1 MGCRHSKDAALVHR
15 ASSVAVPLRPQTP
28 SFHAQDSKFWTST
41 SGSQANE
48 FREELP
54 SFVVSDSADLVG
66 SSDGEAVHGM
76 VSAFTFSFIQVS
88 EASSNSSNLSIEGS
102 NVDSVAS
109 DDMALP
115 VPSTPPESLTFTMT
129 GDPIELTPIPEEGA
143 HLGPREG
150 IEVSNS
156 SNVTEREVQHQE
168 SAATTSSYS
177 EATQPEAEM
186 SPTGVELIDGSLD
199 DAVSESTLSG
209 PNELLIADS
218 DASGISRRSGDSS
231 NATGDTRQSV
241 STSELSEGGEYMVT
255 ETGAIIRHEPSANV
269 DTSKVTFNEADS
281 DPIERESID
290 FAAAAVVQQI
300 IDEAV
305 SSVAIAP
312 TDGPRDHG
320 SFIASSSLDVEP
332 STTGI
337 FSLSV
342 KAQSS
347 NTVPDS
353 EFNIPTGW
361 TYSIVGNST
370 ENGVV
375 LYHVQLTDEV
385 GDNAKWSVPLL
396 RRYSRF
402 SEMYIKMKE
411 SKFPAAEKMPKLPRA
426 GVMHFVRG
434 RQSKKT
440 IEEREQKFSDV
451 LRYIAE
457 HCELHTSAA
466 FQRFLSHLSVV
477 MSDEVLRVME
487 ISDKQVGVLLPDI
500 DEDTRTESSE
510 GSSGHHWG
518 TADGTDSDDEF
529 LDAVEPPL
537 STGLVLDGNRPP
549 LSGVYV
555 DAVEATVEQMTEAMG
570 TTLSDK
576 GSQSAILEGT
586 EEEDRES
593 VIEEASM
600 ESETGVVAAIQA
612 DADSQTVTTEEDAN
626 GKCVIGEDDEP
637 VNVEEPMPEE
647 RTVVEEVT
655 AAGGEGAA
663 KEDPEN
669 IEVVVDAIEPGVK
682 SAAEDPVDAKVAQSE
697 DVVADDV
704 SVEEFVVDN
713 QTEVIVSE
721 EKLTEAIPIEAGQ
734 KAEEEEEYIECAAPL
749 EGARSDAE
757 TAKVDGSLDVKEIVA
772 NEQADEI
779 VSKETTA
786 EEVDV
791 EAIVKPVVAVEVRAV
806 VEKLAN
812 DVAEILMVDT
822 LKPDLGA
829 ENGAVTEQTD
839 DVVSAGAAT
848 DKIEESVEAETN
860 SEAVAVID
868 EDVVEV
874 LEGVVTAVV
883 AEEQATE
890 ALPEDQMSTAGETIT
905 TQIIVGISDPYS
917 SDVAEEIADI
927 LAKGDSEPDVSA
939 EEIGPTAD
947 EETMYKSATINGTS
961 SVEVKELSVEKDTKQ
976 TTTVDDSDSVGI
988 EEAPKVEPTTEEI
1001 VVAEEDTTT
1010 VVQPVLKDATS
1021 ALADEQ
1027 QPDAVEENATSMVL
1041 ENSEQ
1046 VAEDEATEPEA
1057 VLPLA
1062 TANDVVVADTST
1074 SDDSVEYSVTE
1085 AGIVEIVTGPE
1096 SVIGEAEIV
1105 QAIVEELTT
1114 AVENEDVGPIADEH
1128 STWDTSSDESSA
1140 LKATQEKN
1148 AVDEQEDKPQPEQ
1161 DPVDSVV
1168 DQINESVMESLADPV
1183 GEVTVPEAMAKE
1195 VAIRSGKPSDDVMA
1209 GISTI
1214 DYAQVVVTSPT
1225 TSLAPPATT
1234 GSAASPEIEPP
1245 QRWAYQIFG
1254 FTIEKRVVLY
1264 HIHRTDR
1271 RTGIREAPILKRY
1284 NDFRELELQLVGS
1297 TSPLAADLP
1306 RLPKPSVGT
1315 FIRGRK
1321 SKKTI
1326 EVREKAFRA
1335 MLKYI
1340 GMHPELHGSAIFA
1353 RFLEKN
1359 RDTHA

>member
-231 NATGDTRQSV
+231 NATGDTRQS
-241 STSELSEGGEYMVT
+241 
-255 ETGAIIRHEPSANV
+255 
-269 DTSKVTFNEADS
+269 
-281 DPIERESID
+281 
-290 FAAAAVVQQI
+290 QI

-457 HCELHTSAA
+457 HSLPKPFS
-466 FQRFLSHLSVV
+466 LSVV